1 MSQEASL
8 IAQKN
13 RYSNQESLFSIRI
26 GDIGWFLLFNA
37 LAFQVFFQEIAG
49 GIASYIDEAAALIVL
64 FTSAVFD
71 LCNVQLHNP
80 SLVSRK
86 VNLPIVFLILA
97 IMLGVI
103 ANLISGVCKE
113 IDPVL
118 IDVLTFCK
126 VPAVLLCCLAASRDG
141 SSGYKLLWYLLVKES
156 QLLIVVMCVCAM
168 ANLATGGNAL
178 DMNGGFRY
186 GIPSFCFIFY
196 HPEVVNLL
204 VVGLIA
210 ILLAD
215 DPKKHKTFILA
226 GLLVMCA
233 TLRWKAIGFAALV
246 VYILLLRGRNEL
258 SVLKVLTALAIAALV
273 AWGQVST
280 YYDSESTARS
290 LLTRDSIEVAL
301 NYMPFGS
308 GFGTFGSAVTADV
321 AYYSPLYFE
330 FGYEAV
336 YGLSPL
342 TPSYISDTF
351 WPTVLAQLGF
361 IGAVCYTAS
370 IAILFWRI
378 YKKAK
383 EVRIGLAV
391 AVLVFYFV
399 ISSTSASALFAP
411 QWVFLSVI
419 MLLICRKCI
428 PEFS

>member
-1 MSQEASL
+1 MPQEASL
-8 IAQKN
+8 ISHKN
-13 RYSNQESLFSIRI
+13 RYSNQESLLSVRI
-26 GDIGWFLLFNA
+26 GDIGWFLIFNA
-37 LAFQVFFQEIAG
+37 LAFQIFFQEIVG
-49 GIASYIDEAAALIVL
+49 GIASYIDEAAALVVL
-64 FTSAVFD
+64 LTAVMSG
-71 LCNVQLHNP
+71 LRNVQRHNP
-80 SLVSRK
+80 SLASKK
-86 VNLPIVFLILA
+86 VKLPIVFLILA
-97 IMLGVI
+97 IVLGVI
-103 ANLISGVCKE
+103 ANLVSGVCKE
-113 IDPVL
+113 IDPVV

-126 VPAVLLCCLAASRDG
+126 VPAVLLCCLSVSRDE

-156 QLLIVVMCVCAM
+156 QLLIIVMCVCAI
-168 ANLATGGNAL
+168 ANLVTGGNVL
-178 DMNGGFRY
+178 EMNGGFRY

-204 VVGLIA
+204 IVGLIA

-215 DPKKHKTFILA
+215 DPKKHKTFILF

-246 VYILLLRGRNEL
+246 VYILILRGRSEL

-301 NYMPFGS
+301 SYIPFGS
-308 GFGTFGSAVTADV
+308 GFGTFGSAVTADA

-351 WPTVLAQLGF
+351 WPTILAQLGF
-361 IGAVCYTAS
+361 IGAVCYTTS
-370 IAILFWRI
+370 IAILFWGI

-383 EVRIGLAV
+383 EAKIGLAV
-391 AVLVFYFV
+391 AILVFYFV

-419 MLLICRKCI
+419 MLLICRKCV

>member
-1 MSQEASL
+1 MPQKASL
-8 IAQKN
+8 VARKN
-13 RYSNQESLFSIRI
+13 RHSNQESLLSIRI
-26 GDIGWFLLFNA
+26 GDIFWLLVFNV
-37 LAFQVFFQEIAG
+37 LAFQIFFQEIAG
-49 GIASYIDEAAALIVL
+49 GMASYIDEAAALVVL
-64 FTSAVFD
+64 FTAVMSGSR
-71 LCNVQLHNP
+71 NAQWRNP
-80 SLVSRK
+80 SLASQK
-86 VNLPIVFLILA
+86 VKLPIVFLILA
-97 IMLGVI
+97 IALGVI
-103 ANLISGVCKE
+103 ANLVSGVCKE
-113 IDPVL
+113 IDPAL
-118 IDVLTFCK
+118 IDALTFCK
-126 VPAVLLCCLAASRDG
+126 VPAVLLCCLSASSDV

-156 QLLIVVMCVCAM
+156 QLLIIVMCACAM
-168 ANLATGGNAL
+168 ANLATNGNAL

-186 GIPSFCFIFY
+186 GLPSFCFIFY

-204 VVGLIA
+204 LVGLIA

-215 DPKKHKTFILA
+215 DPKKHKLIILI

-246 VYILLLRGRNEL
+246 FYILMLRGRTEL

-290 LLTRDSIEVAL
+290 MLTRDSIEIAL
-301 NYMPFGS
+301 NYAPFGS

-330 FGYEAV
+330 FGYEVV

-361 IGAVCYTAS
+361 IGAACYTAS

-383 EVRIGLAV
+383 KARIGLAV
-391 AVLVFYFV
+391 AILIFYFV

-419 MLLICRKCI
+419 MLLICQKSV
-428 PEFS
+428 PKFS

>member
-64 FTSAVFD
+64 FTSAVSD